1 MAEPAGEPTLDGSGL
16 ALAVVVSRFNQ
27 RVTARLLAGAR
38 EALERY
44 GVAHH
49 ELFFVPGSFELP
61 LVAKRLAQSG
71 RYHAVVCLGAVIRH
85 ETDHYE
91 HVAREAA
98 AGIQR
103 AALDTGVPC
112 IFGVLTTDTEQQAL
126 DRAGGRHGNKG
137 SEAVQF
143 AVQMANL
150 LRSLPAD

>member
-1 MAEPAGEPTLDGSGL
+1 MTTDQPEPNLDGSGL

-27 RVTARLLAGAR
+27 HVTSRLLAGAR
-38 EALERY
+38 QALDDCR
-44 GVAHH
+44 VSHH
-49 ELFFVPGSFELP
+49 DIFFVPGSFELP
-61 LVAKRLAQSG
+61 LAAQRLAQSG

-103 AALDTGVPC
+103 AALDSGIPC

-126 DRAGGRHGNKG
+126 DRAGGRRGNRG
-137 SEAVQF
+137 LEAVQS
-143 AVQMANL
+143 AVQVANL
-150 LRSLPAD
+150 LRELPQE